1 MAYKRKD
8 FYYKKAKKEKKASR
22 AAYKITQIQKKLRLI
37 RKGDIVI
44 DLGCAPGGWIQEISK
59 IIGPT
64 GTLIG
69 VDVEALRISVPTNC
83 TFIHGD
89 IMSPDAINQICLR
102 LTEDADVIVSD
113 LAPKLSGIGF
123 RDSYNSFEL
132 AVRALEICKGILKEG
147 GNFIVKL
154 FPGKELN
161 EYKKLLKQSFA
172 KVETVIPPAT
182 RKTSSELYLIG
193 MGHKKI

>member
-22 AAYKITQIQKKLRLI
+22 AAYKITQLQKKLKLI
-37 RKGDIVI
+37 SKGDIVI

-59 IIGPT
+59 IIGSQ

-69 VDVEALRISVPTNC
+69 VDVEALRISLPQNC

-102 LTEDADVIVSD
+102 LTDEADVIVSD

-123 RDSYNSFEL
+123 RDAYHSYEL
-132 AVRALEICKGILKEG
+132 ALRALEICKGILKEG
-147 GNFIVKL
+147 GYFIVKL
-154 FPGKELN
+154 FPGKEFN
-161 EYKKLLKQSFA
+161 EYKKLLKQSFE

>member
-22 AAYKITQIQKKLRLI
+22 AAYKIAQLQKKLKLI

-59 IIGPT
+59 IIGPD

-69 VDVEALRISVPTNC
+69 VDVEALRIGIPRNC
-83 TFIHGD
+83 TFILGD

-102 LTEDADVIVSD
+102 LTDEADVIVSD

-123 RDSYNSFEL
+123 RDAYHSYEL
-132 AVRALEICKGILKEG
+132 ALRALEICKGILREG
-147 GNFIVKL
+147 GNFIVKI
-154 FPGKELN
+154 FPGKETN
-161 EYKKLLKQSFA
+161 EYKKLLKQSFE

-193 MGHKKI
+193 IGHKKM

>member
-22 AAYKITQIQKKLRLI
+22 AAYKIAQLQKKLKLI

-59 IIGPT
+59 IIGPD

-69 VDVEALRISVPTNC
+69 VDVEALRIGIPSNC
-83 TFIHGD
+83 TFILGD

-102 LTEDADVIVSD
+102 LTDEADVIVSD

-123 RDSYNSFEL
+123 RDAYHSYEL
-132 AVRALEICKGILKEG
+132 ALRALEICKGILKEG

-154 FPGKELN
+154 FPGKEMK
-161 EYKKLLKQSFA
+161 EYKKLLKQSFE

>member
-8 FYYKKAKKEKKASR
+8 FYYQKAKKEKKASR
-22 AAYKITQIQKKLRLI
+22 AAYKITQIQKKLKLI
-37 RKGDIVI
+37 SKGDIVI

-59 IIGPT
+59 IIGPQ

-69 VDVEALRISVPTNC
+69 VDVEALRIGLPQNC

-102 LTEDADVIVSD
+102 LTDEADVIVSD

-123 RDSYNSFEL
+123 RDSYHSYEL
-132 AVRALEICKGILKEG
+132 ALRALEICKGILKEG
-147 GNFIVKL
+147 GNFIVKF
-154 FPGKELN
+154 FPGKEMN
-161 EYKKLLKQSFA
+161 EYKKLLKQSFE
-172 KVETVIPPAT
+172 KVETLIPPAT

-193 MGHKKI
+193 IGHKKI